1 MNGTI
6 FSGINPAEGF
16 SSISVQLEAKVDTL
30 VEQAEKQGLSFI
42 ETQVSGDLARAF
54 FVVEANDQSAARNLL
69 SSNGIPVTL
78 VKQVRRVGQELD
90 EVRKNAENVATS
102 WNGICPRTYDEAD
115 LNRKKTNSVHY
126 AEVPEVSFK
135 RTYVCEDMTKCLCL
149 YDAPDEAAVLRAREA
164 VKAPVDAIT
173 ETAPVAQRVTD

>member
-1 MNGTI
+1 MAL
-6 FSGINPAEGF
+6 FLAE
-16 SSISVQLEAKVDTL
+16 SILPKDLRDKSQLEAKVDTL

-54 FVVEANDQSAARNLL
+54 FVVEANDQSSARDLL

-78 VKQVRRVGQELD
+78 VKQVRLVGQELD
-90 EVRKNAENVATS
+90 EVRKNAGQVRYVVEWNLPENLTM
-102 WNGICPRTYDEAD
+102 EAY

>member
-1 MNGTI
+1 MTL
-6 FSGINPAEGF
+6 FLAE
-16 SSISVQLEAKVDTL
+16 SILPKDLRDKSQLETKVDVL
-30 VEQAEKQGLSFI
+30 VEQAEKQGLSLI
-42 ETQVSGDLARAF
+42 EIQVSGDLARAF

-69 SSNGIPVTL
+69 SNNGIPVTL
-78 VKQVRRVGQELD
+78 VKQVRLVGQELD
-90 EVRKNAENVATS
+90 EVRKSAGQVRYVVEWNLPENLTM
-102 WNGICPRTYDEAD
+102 EAY
-115 LNRKKTNSVHY
+115 LNRKKMNSVHY

-164 VKAPVDAIT
+164 VQAPVDAIT